1 MIPTVLL
8 IGLVAG
14 GFVRGRTSMMRIAI
28 VGVAVSLPFGVWIGF
43 IDGRL
48 VAFVAGSG
56 LSFANFLV
64 GALLAAFLRRA
75 ATAVLGD
82 LRSDRGS
89 RT

>member
-8 IGLVAG
+8 IGLVAR
-14 GFVRGRTSMMRIAI
+14 GFVRGRTSMMRIVI
-28 VGVAVSLPFGVWIGF
+28 VGVAVSLLFGVWIGF

-56 LSFANFLV
+56 LSLANFLV
-64 GALLAAFLRRA
+64 GALLAALLRRA
-75 ATAVLGD
+75 ATAVLGG